1 MITGTKVLPFVVV
14 HGDKK
19 MLLGPTFNNSRQGES
34 ILFGKNRILE
44 AMAYPDVYGFQV
56 KYAKSDSGQYE
67 GIQVMFIAVDKN
79 GTPLLDIA
87 QATIDDATAP
97 HGGIF
102 GAGHPN
108 QPEPALLWICCIDWF
123 ALMIAIIETMK
134 DEPIE
139 WPNPDDDYEPDDP
152 LPPGGMP

>member
-1 MITGTKVLPFVVV
+1 MVVY
-14 HGDKK
+14 GDKK
-19 MLLGPTFNNSRQGES
+19 MLLNPAFQNTRSGQS

-44 AMAYPDVYGFQV
+44 AMAYKEVHGFQV
-56 KYAKSDSGQYE
+56 KYAKSESDQYE
-67 GIQVMFIAVDKN
+67 GIQVMFIAVDKS
-79 GTPLLDIA
+79 GVPLLDIA
-87 QATIDDATAP
+87 QATIDAPLVP
-97 HGGIF
+97 HGGIL

-108 QPEPALLWICCIDWF
+108 QPEPALLWICCIDWY

-139 WPNPDDDYEPDDP
+139 WPDPDDDYEPDDP